1 MRILVSG
8 HRSPTSAE
16 CLARDE
22 IQVNLGIPRTYIGDG
37 EVEEMEEVERFF
49 VADVV
54 RGLDF
59 LEY

>member
-1 MRILVSG
+1 M
-8 HRSPTSAE
+8 SAE

-22 IQVNLGIPRTYIGDG
+22 IQANPGIPRTYIGDG